1 MRFVLSILIVLFSLG
16 AAHADEAA
24 RNDLAKVLV
33 EKTSSNAMVD
43 QMAEAVWPTLE
54 ATITQANDEVGDEL
68 LGKMKAVYVDLNRD
82 LVNSMSGDIVQFY
95 AANFTEEELQQL
107 LDFYES
113 DLGVKT
119 LAMTPKL
126 MSEVMPGMMAK
137 IQQDIPKMI
146 EEFKVLLEEE
156 GLKFE

>member
-1 MRFVLSILIVLFSLG
+1 MRIVLSILFVLMSFG
-16 AAHADEAA
+16 AVHADEAA
-24 RNDLAKVLV
+24 RNELAKILV

-54 ATITQANDEVGDEL
+54 ATITKANDEVGEEL

-95 AANFTEEELQQL
+95 STNFTEEELQQL
-107 LDFYES
+107 LEFYES
-113 DLGVKT
+113 DLGKKT
-119 LAMTPKL
+119 LEMTPKL
-126 MSEVMPGMMAK
+126 MSEVMPGMMAQ